1 MILPKRWRR
10 FAKKDQAA
18 SPAIDLT
25 RNCRDDPIARCAR
38 LNPETIMLLIRLF
51 CIAIFTTLTIYTMPV
66 LLAEPNLF
74 PAFFGAVVGGGWQG
88 QFNLDFVFMLALSGT
103 WVAWRHRFTP
113 GGLALGLLAFL
124 GGAMFL
130 SVYLFWFSLRSPD
143 VKTLLT
149 GR

>member
-1 MILPKRWRR
+1 
-10 FAKKDQAA
+10 
-18 SPAIDLT
+18 
-25 RNCRDDPIARCAR
+25 
-38 LNPETIMLLIRLF
+38 MLLIRLL
-51 CIAIFTTLTIYTMPV
+51 CIIIFTALTVYTAPV

-74 PAFFGAVVGGGWQG
+74 PAFFGAIAGGGWQG
-88 QFNLDFVFMLALSGT
+88 QFNLDFVFMLTLSGL

-113 GGLALGLLAFL
+113 GGLALGLIAFL

-130 SVYLFWFSLRSPD
+130 SVYLFVLSLCSPD